1 MIVFHDYEFFS
12 GIKAR
17 DENGNGAFHL
27 PGTVSV
33 KMISFMTASDHNRI

>member
-1 MIVFHDYEFFS
+1 MTVFHDYEFLS

-33 KMISFMTASDHNRI
+33 KMISFMTTSDHNRI